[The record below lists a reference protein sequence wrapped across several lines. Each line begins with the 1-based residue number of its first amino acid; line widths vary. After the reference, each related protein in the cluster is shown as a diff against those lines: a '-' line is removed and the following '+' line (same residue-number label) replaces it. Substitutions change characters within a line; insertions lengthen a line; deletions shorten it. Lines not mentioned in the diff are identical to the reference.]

1 MSVAAL
7 SGAFFRTARLL
18 LRMVAGRFSFF
29 SMRRIT
35 LHVRASCPNGF
46 RGVFPVFIGR
56 HRTQKSPQPVQG
68 LSGFHRMSWS
78 LQVAER
84 VGFRFN
90 HPNSLN
96 FIPTLALTCIKCIPK
111 MDTFQ
116 ATFSYVI
123 LLHRF

>member
-1 MSVAAL
+1 MSGRVVQFVVRFGYRF
-7 SGAFFRTARLL
+7 SSDF
-18 LRMVAGRFSFF
+18 AGR
-29 SMRRIT
+29 
-35 LHVRASCPNGF
+35 HG
-46 RGVFPVFIGR
+46 
-56 HRTQKSPQPVQG
+56 TQKSPQTVQAQG
-68 LSGFHRMSWS
+68 LFGIYRMSWS
-78 LQVAER
+78 FQVAER

>member
-1 MSVAAL
+1 MGNFLQPSNPRTFNKFVIHRCVGFCKFEVDVAGKRKSGKPLYCLL
-7 SGAFFRTARLL
+7 SGLYWTVKNIKMAD
-18 LRMVAGRFSFF
+18 
-29 SMRRIT
+29 
-35 LHVRASCPNGF
+35 
-46 RGVFPVFIGR
+46 
-56 HRTQKSPQPVQG
+56 
-68 LSGFHRMSWS
+68 
-78 LQVAER
+78 R

-96 FIPTLALTCIKCIPK
+96 FIPALALTYIKCIPK